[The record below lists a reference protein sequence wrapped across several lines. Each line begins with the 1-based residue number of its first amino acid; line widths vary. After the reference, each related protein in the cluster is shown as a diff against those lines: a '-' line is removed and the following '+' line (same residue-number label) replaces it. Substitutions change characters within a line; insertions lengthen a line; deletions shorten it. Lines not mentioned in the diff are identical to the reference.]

1 MFARKSGC
9 CSASR
14 EREDTPTFRC
24 TRAST
29 PRACR
34 KLADLAST
42 RELEQ
47 ESAGQGRLLRSGLDT
62 RRCINFQFSF
72 AARKIMTQKG
82 FKFEIS
88 LGVGI
93 FFLALML
100 LLSS

>member
-14 EREDTPTFRC
+14 EREDTPTLRC

-29 PRACR
+29 PRAYR

-47 ESAGQGRLLRSGLDT
+47 ESAGQGRLLRSVWIREDAFVDHFVSSGSGVRQDRRPAEPICGGVIGSGRRST
-62 RRCINFQFSF
+62 RNH
-72 AARKIMTQKG
+72 
-82 FKFEIS
+82 
-88 LGVGI
+88 
-93 FFLALML
+93 
-100 LLSS
+100 